1 MRFLDPLEITCAA
14 CGKMIKVR
22 VRALL
27 RLEASCPT
35 CHASFRD
42 IGLTMRASC
51 DGAAAFLFA
60 AQIIMRIEDDQGL
73 EIPDSV
79 VERIRP
85 WEELT
90 IRDLVE
96 ATARSLVA
104 DGRTPQ
110 ESEIMVTSAIK
121 SQFPSAPDILDFN
134 APLLNAIAMDRT
146 YGDEYQ

>member
-1 MRFLDPLEITCAA
+1 
-14 CGKMIKVR
+14 
-22 VRALL
+22 
-27 RLEASCPT
+27 
-35 CHASFRD
+35 
-42 IGLTMRASC
+42 MRASC

-79 VERIRP
+79 VERIRD

-134 APLLNAIAMDRT
+134 APLLDAIAMDRT